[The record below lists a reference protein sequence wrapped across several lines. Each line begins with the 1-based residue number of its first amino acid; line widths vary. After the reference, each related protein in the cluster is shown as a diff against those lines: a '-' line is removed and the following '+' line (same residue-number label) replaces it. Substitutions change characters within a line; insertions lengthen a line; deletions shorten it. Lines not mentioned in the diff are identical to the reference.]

1 MVKWNF
7 QIWNWDFT
15 LRISKSSFQ
24 ILHLQTHF
32 KGETSQKERKEELY
46 QALYE
51 YCAMDTYAEYIIYH
65 ALKDLVK

>member
-1 MVKWNF
+1 MEAVQCW
-7 QIWNWDFT
+7 
-15 LRISKSSFQ
+15 REY
-24 ILHLQTHF
+24 
-32 KGETSQKERKEELY
+32 ETSQKERKEELY

>member
-24 ILHLQTHF
+24 ILHLQSHF
-32 KGETSQKERKEELY
+32 KGETSQKESLQFHFLEAQPQETSYYK
-46 QALYE
+46 
-51 YCAMDTYAEYIIYH
+51 
-65 ALKDLVK
+65 